1 MKKICGGCRPTAADR
16 GVVWGADGRQQT
28 GCCVGTM
35 ADDSRRGGK
44 GGWGSGWLLAP
55 LPSANQLPV
64 AKFVSNGFLINQL
77 GQVDLRLAPLDT
89 RHPLPHPPFP
99 PRLLPGFW
107 HNAVCFRLACWI
119 DARVCLKI
127 TFGKL
132 CFTLCGKIGPD
143 EGSTEGRIDRIR
155 VKYSAKLGMHIV
167 GMNSQTLSEF
177 DAGILFFA
185 SSIYGKGGF
194 LFC

>member
-1 MKKICGGCRPTAADR
+1 MFRDEGVCMAVRGYWLTDIGSRTPKHPVRHEGTGGRDTA
-16 GVVWGADGRQQT
+16 
-28 GCCVGTM
+28 
-35 ADDSRRGGK
+35 
-44 GGWGSGWLLAP
+44 WLLAP

-155 VKYSAKLGMHIV
+155 VKYSAKLGVHIV

-177 DAGILFFA
+177 DAGI
-185 SSIYGKGGF
+185 
-194 LFC
+194 